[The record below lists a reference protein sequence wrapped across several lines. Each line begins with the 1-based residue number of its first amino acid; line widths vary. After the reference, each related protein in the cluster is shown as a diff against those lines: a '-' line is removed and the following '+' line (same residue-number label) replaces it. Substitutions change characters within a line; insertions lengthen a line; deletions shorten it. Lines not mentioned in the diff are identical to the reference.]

1 MREVKQNDVKAYMTP
16 NSVSKTYLISTSEE
30 AIKMQLTCDQ
40 FIYFASS
47 KRQNCDWDLTQ
58 KKKKKKRKIAS
69 VGDQSEAGDGTQK
82 NRERKLFTL
91 KNKTNSNTYFDSTR

>member
-58 KKKKKKRKIAS
+58 KKKKRKKERSLQSGIKVRQAMGRKRIGKES
-69 VGDQSEAGDGTQK
+69 CS
-82 NRERKLFTL
+82 L
-91 KNKTNSNTYFDSTR
+91 